1 MSLRIFIVSVLLALI
16 SLAACGPT
24 PPPNLPTSPDE
35 VPRISIEE
43 LLKKMDNGTNILI
56 VDTRSE
62 SEYLAGHI
70 KGAVS
75 VTYTTIAQEEWQPPG
90 DREIVLYCA

>member
-1 MSLRIFIVSVLLALI
+1 MKFVSVLLALI
-16 SLAACGPT
+16 SLAACAPT
-24 PPPNLPTSPDE
+24 PPADLPTSPDE

-43 LLKKMDNGTNILI
+43 LLQKMESGANILI

-62 SEYLAGHI
+62 SEYLSGHI

-75 VTYTTIAQEEWQPPG
+75 VPFTTISLEEWQPPH
-90 DREIVLYCA
+90 DEEIVLYCS

>member
-1 MSLRIFIVSVLLALI
+1 MKFVSVLLALI
-16 SLAACGPT
+16 SLAACAPT
-24 PPPNLPTSPDE
+24 PPADLPTSPDE

-43 LLKKMDNGTNILI
+43 LLQKMENGTAILI

-62 SEYLAGHI
+62 SEYRSGHI

-75 VTYTTIAQEEWQPPG
+75 IPLATIVLEEWQPP
-90 DREIVLYCA
+90 RNKEIVLYCT